1 MRIIAALLLLVPAP
15 ALAAEGSQGM
25 NLDLTSAPIGLLA
38 VAVLVI
44 AYLVVMTEEFT
55 HIRKS
60 KPVLIGGAII
70 WILLAV
76 AAGQADVGAHVMPAA
91 FRHTF
96 LEFAELFFFL
106 LVAITYI
113 NAMTERN
120 VFEWLRAWLVSR
132 GFSLRRV
139 FWITGVI
146 AFFLSP
152 IADNLTT
159 ALVMCAV
166 VMAVGKGQPKFIA
179 LAATN
184 IVVAANAGGAFSPFG
199 DITTLMVWQKGVL
212 AFADFFAIFVPSA
225 VSFLIPAAVMHFAVP
240 KQQPTTSSEAVQLRP
255 GAIPIIG
262 LFLATIAF
270 TVSAHQFLHIPP
282 AFGMLAGFGVL
293 CWYGLYLRRHDVRH
307 EYPDDADYFDIFRT
321 VGRGE
326 WDTLFFFYG
335 VLMCV
340 GGLANFG
347 YLALS
352 TEVVYGGLG
361 NTWANSLVGVLSA
374 IVDNIP
380 VMFAVLT
387 AFPIMDEGQWL
398 LVTYATGVGG
408 SMISIGSAAG
418 VALMGQARGIY
429 TFFSHLRWTPVIAV
443 GYAVGIWVHLQWNE
457 ALFDL
462 VPIAL
467 P

>member
-1 MRIIAALLLLVPAP
+1 MRRFAAALLLFAPAP
-15 ALAAEGSQGM
+15 ALAAGASGGM
-25 NLDLTSAPIGLLA
+25 NLGLTNAPIGLFAL
-38 VAVLVI
+38 VIFVI

-60 KPVLIGGAII
+60 KPVLLGAAAI
-70 WILLAV
+70 WVLLAV
-76 AAGQADVGAHVMPAA
+76 AVNDTGADQKELQGA
-91 FRHTF
+91 FRHAF
-96 LEFAELFFFL
+96 MEFCELFFFL

-132 GFSLRRV
+132 GFGFRKV
-139 FWITGVI
+139 FWITGII

-166 VMAVGKGQPKFIA
+166 VMAVGKGHPGFIA
-179 LAATN
+179 IAATN

-212 AFADFFAIFVPSA
+212 AFGDFFAIFLPSV
-225 VSFLIPAAVMHFAVP
+225 VSFVIPAAAMHFAVP
-240 KQQPTTSSEAVQLRP
+240 DEHPTVKTEKVELRT
-255 GAIPIIG
+255 GALLVVA
-262 LFLATIAF
+262 LFLATICF
-270 TVSAHQFLHIPP
+270 TVTSHQLFHIPP

-293 CWYGLYLRRHDVRH
+293 CWFSLLLRRRDVR
-307 EYPDDADYFDIFRT
+307 EKRDDDDIFDIFQT

-335 VLMCV
+335 VVMCV

-347 YLALS
+347 YLSLS
-352 TEVVYGGLG
+352 TDVVYGQLG

-387 AFPIMDEGQWL
+387 AYPSMDEGQWL
-398 LVTYATGVGG
+398 LVTYAAGVGG

-443 GYAVGIWVHLQWNE
+443 GYAAGIGVHLFWNE
-457 ALFDL
+457 LKFDL
-462 VPIAL
+462 VPIPL

>member
-1 MRIIAALLLLVPAP
+1 MRLLLAFVLLAPSTAIAAEPS
-15 ALAAEGSQGM
+15 GGM
-25 NLDLTSAPIGLLA
+25 NLGLTAAPVGLFALA
-38 VAVLVI
+38 VFVI

-55 HIRKS
+55 GIRKS
-60 KPVLIGGAII
+60 KPVLVGGAII
-70 WILLAV
+70 WVLLAV
-76 AAGQADVGAHVMPAA
+76 AAQKTGAGEQIHGA

-132 GFSLRRV
+132 GFGLRRV

-166 VMAVGKGQPKFIA
+166 VMAVGKGNTRFIA
-179 LAATN
+179 LGATN

-199 DITTLMVWQKGVL
+199 DITTLMVWQKEVL
-212 AFADFFAIFVPSA
+212 GFWDFFAIFWPSA
-225 VSFLIPAAVMHFAVP
+225 VSYVIPAAAMHFAVP
-240 KQQPTTSSEAVQLRP
+240 DEHPTVESDRVTLRP
-255 GAIPIIG
+255 GALVIIG
-262 LFLATIAF
+262 MFLGTIAF
-270 TVSAHQFLHIPP
+270 TVSTHQLFHIPP
-282 AFGMLAGFGVL
+282 AFGMLAGFGAL
-293 CWYGLYLRRHDVRH
+293 CWFGLMMRLRDTRAY
-307 EYPDDADYFDIFRT
+307 ETGEPIFDIFKT

-335 VLMCV
+335 ILMCV

-347 YLALS
+347 YLALT

-387 AFPIMDEGQWL
+387 AFPAMDSGQWL
-398 LVTYATGVGG
+398 LVTYAAGVGG

-418 VALMGQARGIY
+418 VALMGRASGIY
-429 TFFSHLRWTPVIAV
+429 TFFSHLRWTPVIAL
-443 GYAVGIWVHLQWNE
+443 GYAAGIWVHLWWNK
-457 ALFDL
+457 AQFDL
-462 VPIAL
+462 VPLTL

>member
-1 MRIIAALLLLVPAP
+1 MRIIAALLLLAPTP
-15 ALAAEGSQGM
+15 ALAAEATGGM
-25 NLDLTSAPIGLLA
+25 NLGLTSAPIGLFA
-38 VAVLVI
+38 VVI
-44 AYLVVMTEEFT
+44 FVVAYLVVMTEEFT

-60 KPVLIGGAII
+60 KPVLIGGAAI
-70 WILLAV
+70 WVLLAV
-76 AAGQADVGAHVMPAA
+76 AAGEVGAEQHALQDA

-132 GFSLRRV
+132 GFGLRKV
-139 FWITGVI
+139 FWITGII

-166 VMAVGKGQPKFIA
+166 VMAVGKGKPRFVA

-212 AFADFFAIFVPSA
+212 SFWDFFAIFVPSA

-240 KQQPTTSSEAVQLRP
+240 NEQPTVASDTVQLRT
-255 GAIPIIG
+255 GALMIVA
-262 LFLATIAF
+262 LFLATICF
-270 TVSAHQFLHIPP
+270 TVSSHQLFHVPP

-293 CWYGLYLRRHDVRH
+293 CWFSLLLRRHDVRQ
-307 EYPDDADYFDIFRT
+307 ERDADDIFDIFQT

-387 AFPIMDEGQWL
+387 AFPPMDEGQWL
-398 LVTYATGVGG
+398 LVTYAAGVGG

-443 GYAVGIWVHLQWNE
+443 GYAVGIWVHLWWNE
-457 ALFDL
+457 SLFDN
-462 VPIAL
+462 VPIVL

>member
-1 MRIIAALLLLVPAP
+1 MRIIAALLLLAPTP
-15 ALAAEGSQGM
+15 ALAAEASGGM
-25 NLDLTSAPIGLLA
+25 NLGLTSAPIGLFA
-38 VAVLVI
+38 VVI
-44 AYLVVMTEEFT
+44 FVVAYLVVMTEEFT

-60 KPVLIGGAII
+60 KPVLIGGAAI
-70 WILLAV
+70 WVLLAV
-76 AAGQADVGAHVMPAA
+76 AAGEVGAERHALQDA

-132 GFSLRRV
+132 GFGLRKV
-139 FWITGVI
+139 FWITGII

-166 VMAVGKGQPKFIA
+166 VMAVGKGQPRFVA

-212 AFADFFAIFVPSA
+212 SFWDFFAIFVPSA

-240 KQQPTTSSEAVQLRP
+240 NQQPTVASDTVQLRT
-255 GAIPIIG
+255 GALMIVG
-262 LFLATIAF
+262 LFLATICF
-270 TVSAHQFLHIPP
+270 TVSSHQLFHVPP

-293 CWYGLYLRRHDVRH
+293 CWFSLLLRRHDARQ
-307 EYPDDADYFDIFRT
+307 ERDDDDIFDIFQT

-387 AFPIMDEGQWL
+387 AFPSMDEGQWL
-398 LVTYATGVGG
+398 LVTYAAGVGG

-418 VALMGQARGIY
+418 VALMGQARGVY

-443 GYAVGIWVHLQWNE
+443 GYAVGIWVHLMWNE
-457 ALFDL
+457 SLFDNVPL
-462 VPIAL
+462 VL